1 MIYFIYFTLLL
12 FIAAYGF
19 QRQGRIL
26 SLIITFITFACT
38 YPAGGDWIGYFL
50 NYDCIE
56 NSICTVNT
64 PTFEFGFNIFV
75 SAFGGLGFLGYNALI
90 VAFNVYAIN
99 RFSKKFENPAFI
111 FFALMSFFSW
121 VIYIEAI
128 RQSIAISLLLIAIP
142 YLFSKEKYK
151 YALLIILATTFHTTA
166 LIGLI
171 FLIPMI
177 SVRLSKLSSFGVL
190 IVSIIF
196 LVMPVV
202 TLNMVYMLL
211 QPGSIAQQKLSYYLS
226 SEAYQPQFSAGIGT
240 IFDFLLLFIVI
251 KTYLNINKHNDFQK
265 SSLNI
270 IIPGVVLYF
279 SFSIII
285 GKMMPVM
292 TRIGWYGVPFL
303 VILLSANI
311 SNSIFIKKINYRAK
325 IPLIR
330 IWLYLFLISQI
341 ARPLLYDHSR
351 YGILNQTTIFQQI
364 NYLDDRGLYA
374 RAEQKCQVLHKMGL
388 TFLCSI

>member
-12 FIAAYGF
+12 FLAVYGF
-19 QRQGRIL
+19 HKQGRIL
-26 SLIITFITFACT
+26 ALIITFITFACA
-38 YPAGGDWIGYFL
+38 YPAGNDWIGYFL

-56 NSICTVNT
+56 NATCTVNT
-64 PTFEFGFNIFV
+64 PNFEFGFNIFV

-90 VAFNVYAIN
+90 VAFNLYAIN
-99 RFSKKFENPAFI
+99 RFSKKFENPAFV

-121 VIYIEAI
+121 VIYFEAI
-128 RQSIAISLLLIAIP
+128 RQSVAVSLLLIAIP
-142 YLFSKEKYK
+142 YLFERKGCK
-151 YALLIILATTFHTTA
+151 YAFLIVLATTFHTTA
-166 LIGLI
+166 IIGLI
-171 FLIPMI
+171 FLIPVI
-177 SVRLSKLSSFGVL
+177 SVRLSKLSSFSVL
-190 IVSIIF
+190 ILSIIF
-196 LVMPVV
+196 FVMPVV
-202 TLNMVYMLL
+202 TLNIVYTLL

-240 IFDFLLLFIVI
+240 LFDFLLLFIVI
-251 KTYLNINKHNDFQK
+251 KTYLNINKHIDSQK

-303 VILLSANI
+303 VILLNANI
-311 SNSIFIKKINYRAK
+311 SNSMFLEKIKYRAK
-325 IPLIR
+325 IPLIK
-330 IWLYLFLISQI
+330 IWLYLFLMSQI

-351 YGILNQTTIFQQI
+351 YGIFNQTTIFQQI
-364 NYLDDRGLYA
+364 NYLDDRGLYT
-374 RAEQKCQVLHKMGL
+374 RAEQKCHVLHEMGL

>member
-12 FIAAYGF
+12 FLALYGF
-19 QRQGRIL
+19 KRQGRVL
-26 SLIITFITFACT
+26 ALIITFITFACT

-56 NSICTVNT
+56 NAVCTVNT
-64 PTFEFGFNIFV
+64 PTFEIGFNILV
-75 SAFGGLGFLGYNALI
+75 AAFGGLGFLGYNALI
-90 VAFNVYAIN
+90 VTFNVYAIN
-99 RFSKKFENPAFI
+99 RFSKNFGNPAFI

-142 YLFSKEKYK
+142 YLFKKEKYK
-151 YALLIILATTFHTTA
+151 YIFLIILATTFHTTA
-166 LIGLI
+166 IICLI
-171 FLIPMI
+171 FLIPAFSI
-177 SVRLSKLSSFGVL
+177 RLSKLSSFGVL
-190 IVSIIF
+190 VVSIVF

-251 KTYLNINKHNDFQK
+251 KTYKNINKNSAAQN

-270 IIPGVVLYF
+270 IMPGVVLYF

-303 VILLSANI
+303 VMLLSANI
-311 SNSIFIKKINYRAK
+311 SRSIFLEKIYSTAR
-325 IPLIR
+325 IPLVKIF
-330 IWLYLFLISQI
+330 LYLFLISQI

-364 NYLDDRGLYA
+364 NYLDDRGLYNH
-374 RAEQKCQVLHKMGL
+374 AEQKCHVLHEMGL